1 VFRYFESR
9 IDLYP
14 SATPATPP
22 KGLWSFLVHF
32 SRPLLPWMA
41 LVAIG
46 TALLSVAELVFISF
60 LGGIVDWLS
69 AADRETFLDVHG
81 GGLLAMAAAVVI
93 AYPLIVFLQSLVHF
107 QTIFG
112 NHPMLV
118 RWITHRYML
127 GQSLAFFQ
135 GEFAG
140 RVATKVMQTAQAVR
154 DVMDKLI
161 DVFVYVVVYFVG
173 ALVLVGQSDPILTLP
188 LIAWLA
194 GYLAILFYF
203 VPRMRKISTAQA
215 DARAQLTG
223 RVVDSYTN
231 IQTVKLFAHSRGE
244 EDYARE
250 AMDEFMGTVRP
261 MFRLTTKLQ
270 FFLETLN
277 ALLLATIAGVAI
289 LAWVDEAVTM
299 GAIAVGIALVLRLRS
314 TSQWIIWEISQMFE
328 QLGVVQDG
336 INTLSQPQTVTDR
349 PGASAIEVPR
359 GEIRFDEIG
368 FHYGDAKHVI
378 DGLSLTIRPG
388 EKIGLVGRSGAG
400 KSTLVNLLLRFF
412 DLEKGRILIDG
423 QDIAAVTQE
432 SLRRSIG
439 FVTQDT
445 SLLHRSI
452 RDNIRYGRPEASDE
466 EIVEAA
472 RKAHA
477 DAFIRE
483 ASDPYGRTGYDA
495 LVGERGVKLSGGQRQ
510 RVAIA
515 RVFLK
520 DAPIL
525 VLDEATASLD
535 SEVEAAIQ
543 EHLMSLMAGKTV
555 IAIAHRLSTIA
566 MLDRLIVMDHGRI
579 VEEGNHQE
587 LLNGRG
593 LYAQLWER
601 QSGGFLDSAATPRR
615 IEAAE

>member
-1 VFRYFESR
+1 MVVV
-9 IDLYP
+9 
-14 SATPATPP
+14 
-22 KGLWSFLVHF
+22 G
-32 SRPLLPWMA
+32 
-41 LVAIG
+41 IG
-46 TALLSVAELVFISF
+46 TALLSVAELMFISF
-60 LGGIVDWLS
+60 LGGIVDWL
-69 AADRETFLDVHG
+69 ATADRETFLDERG
-81 GGLLAMAAAVVI
+81 GGLIAMAALVVI
-93 AYPLIVFLQSLVHF
+93 AYPLVVFLQSLVHY

-161 DVFVYVVVYFVG
+161 DVFVYVVVYFIG
-173 ALVLVGQSDPILTLP
+173 ALILVAQADPILTLP
-188 LIAWLA
+188 LFGWLI
-194 GYLAILFYF
+194 GYLGILFFF
-203 VPRMRKISTAQA
+203 VPRMKTISMAQA
-215 DARAQLTG
+215 NARAQLTG

-231 IQTVKLFAHSRGE
+231 IQTVKLFAHTQRE
-244 EDYARE
+244 EIYARE

-261 MFRLTTKLQ
+261 MFRLTTNLQ

-289 LAWVDEAVTM
+289 FAWSNDMVTT

-314 TSQWIIWEISQMFE
+314 TSQWIIWEVSQLFE

-336 INTLSQPQTVTDR
+336 INTLSQPLTVTDK
-349 PGASAIEVPR
+349 PGAAALAVPK
-359 GEIRFDEIG
+359 GEITFDDIG
-368 FHYGDAKHVI
+368 FHYGGEKGVI
-378 DGLSLTIRPG
+378 EGLSLAIRPG

-432 SLRRSIG
+432 SLRRAIG

-452 RDNIRYGRPEASDE
+452 RDNIRYGRPDASDDD
-466 EIVEAA
+466 IVEAA

-477 DAFIRE
+477 DEFVRTATD
-483 ASDPYGRTGYDA
+483 ALGRTGYDA
-495 LVGERGVKLSGGQRQ
+495 HVGERGVKLSGGQRQ

-525 VLDEATASLD
+525 VLDEATSSLD

-543 EHLMSLMAGKTV
+543 EHLMTLMAGKTV

-566 MLDRLIVMDHGRI
+566 MLDRLIVMDHGQI
-579 VEEGNHQE
+579 VEEGRHEQ
-587 LLNGRG
+587 LLKQGG
-593 LYAQLWER
+593 LYAQLWQR
-601 QSGGFLDSAATPRR
+601 QSGGFLDSAAAVQR